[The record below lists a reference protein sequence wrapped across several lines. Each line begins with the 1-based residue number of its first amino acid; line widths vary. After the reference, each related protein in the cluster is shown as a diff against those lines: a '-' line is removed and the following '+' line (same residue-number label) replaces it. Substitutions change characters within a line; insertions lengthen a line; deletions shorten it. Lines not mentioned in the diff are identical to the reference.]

1 MRTLNK
7 QGGTS
12 DFSGALKSTG
22 DCAGILTLHTRNVIV
37 HLTGRGLSEFQ
48 TGILPSV
55 FVH

>member
-22 DCAGILTLHTRNVIV
+22 DCAGLLTLHTRNLIV